1 MEAASPLS
9 ELLAPQVGAIFQ
21 DAVDQLAV
29 LGALAPPEEGGSSRG
44 DSGGVLGDEVGS
56 IVQEQRELERKYDA
70 VSLGSHRL
78 CLGGAG
84 VVEKGKEGCVVMEP
98 VSKSERVRPVH
109 MYVCV
114 SAGEKREEV
123 GGRRH
128 GKGLLKQAAHGKT
141 CKGGLSFSK
150 LTMAVSPWSA
160 AGRTRG
166 VA

>member
-70 VSLGSHRL
+70 VRLGAV
-78 CLGGAG
+78 GGFAQEVPMSWRRRRRRRRRAVLLLWG
-84 VVEKGKEGCVVMEP
+84 FESVRQ
-98 VSKSERVRPVH
+98 RVREIRPVN
-109 MYVCV
+109 MCMCASV
-114 SAGEKREEV
+114 GENGERERKWACCSLPRQAV
-123 GGRRH
+123 YGRQNMPR
-128 GKGLLKQAAHGKT
+128 GLGF
-141 CKGGLSFSK
+141 LS
-150 LTMAVSPWSA
+150 
-160 AGRTRG
+160 
-166 VA
+166 